1 MLTGPFLLLS
11 VLPLFGSASAASP
24 PVTHA
29 LALAD
34 SAPCRPRVQLF
45 LFGPHG
51 RLLPGDSLK
60 LLDSLQLEVL
70 GRFQEGLSQL
80 HQLLER
86 RNWEEESKR
95 LRRWFEQEHKQWQ
108 RWLQEHRKF
117 LDEEL
122 PRNQRQ
128 RERKLQEYRRRLERQ
143 RQALEQ
149 KLRELER
156 ELERLHQQ
164 LEHLRQTPLEL

>member
-11 VLPLFGSASAASP
+11 ILPLLGSASTVPP
-24 PVTHA
+24 PVTCA
-29 LALAD
+29 LALSD
-34 SAPCRPRVQLF
+34 SVPCRPRVQLF

-70 GRFQEGLSQL
+70 EQFQEGLSQL

-95 LRRWFEQEHKQWQ
+95 LRRWLEQEHQRWQ
-108 RWLQEHRKF
+108 RWLREHRRF

-122 PRNQRQ
+122 LRNQRQ

-149 KLRELER
+149 RLRELER
-156 ELERLHQQ
+156 ELERLRQQ
-164 LEHLRQTPLEL
+164 LERSRSAPLEL

>member
-1 MLTGPFLLLS
+1 MLTGALLLLG
-11 VLPLFGSASAASP
+11 VLLSLFGSASAVSP
-24 PVTHA
+24 PATYA
-29 LALAD
+29 LALSD

-51 RLLPGDSLK
+51 RLLPGDSL
-60 LLDSLQLEVL
+60 QPEVL
-70 GRFQEGLSQL
+70 EQFQEGLSQL
-80 HQLLER
+80 HQLLEW

-95 LRRWFEQEHKQWQ
+95 LRRWLEQEHQRWQ
-108 RWLQEHRKF
+108 RWLREHRRF

-122 PRNQRQ
+122 LRNQRQ

-149 KLRELER
+149 RLRELER
-156 ELERLHQQ
+156 ELERLRQQ
-164 LEHLRQTPLEL
+164 LERSRSAPLEL